1 MGFPERI
8 GLIIPRVL
16 SGIRRE
22 AVIEETTEMASPPDG
37 NEAVGPSE
45 PLPRRGLGTYPGGH
59 RGTASSGGA
68 FRAQL

>member
-22 AVIEETTEMASPPDG
+22 ATVVEETAEVASPPDG

-45 PLPRRGLGTYPGGH
+45 PLPRRGLGTYPRGH
-59 RGTASSGGA
+59 RGTASPGKTP
-68 FRAQL
+68 